1 MHKFLLAILILTASS
16 SVRAFDCSQLPKQG
30 PISAKLTLAD
40 GTTALFKAN
49 LTIEKIVTG
58 FDERKT
64 THTYKN
70 PQVFLGDKEIALSEE
85 ALDDIAQ
92 ILGYDFAGFRDV
104 QTNAGYFRKRQIL
117 TSNEESFVV
126 EKAPRESTVVS
137 PKGSAK
143 FFQADCADWAFN

>member
-1 MHKFLLAILILTASS
+1 MRKFLFSILILSASS
-16 SVRAFDCSQLPKQG
+16 SAFAFECSQLPKQG
-30 PISAKLTLAD
+30 PVSATVVLAD

-49 LTIEKIVTG
+49 LSIEKIVTG

-70 PQVFLGDKEIALSEE
+70 PQVFVGNKEVALAED

-92 ILGYDFAGFRDV
+92 MLGYDFAGFRDV
-104 QTNAGYFRKRQIL
+104 QANAGYFRKRQIL
-117 TSNEESFVV
+117 TTNGQSFVI
-126 EKAPRESTVVS
+126 EKAPRESIVVS
-137 PKGSAK
+137 PKGGVK